1 MSTIEQW
8 IPVFSS
14 NTTVTIPYCLKVKV
28 CRYWDCYVAKA
39 LQHKDAVIQTLTEM
53 RSAMV
58 EDQIYA
64 EAAEIIKAIKWYNTT
79 THWIKVSSQ
88 EKEDRWLLYYNSSRP
103 ERENHI
109 CRLIWCEPGC
119 IIPSLAG
126 CFVKWTADSPQKND
140 VMLGVCSWSQSS
152 DTVHS

>member
-39 LQHKDAVIQTLTEM
+39 LQHKDAVIKTLTEM

-88 EKEDRWLLYYNSSRP
+88 EKEDTWLLYYNSSRP

-109 CRLIWCEPGC
+109 CRYDANQTVLSHQWQYALWNEQQILSTEQRCNARSLLLQSVIWYWL
-119 IIPSLAG
+119 S
-126 CFVKWTADSPQKND
+126 
-140 VMLGVCSWSQSS
+140 
-152 DTVHS
+152 